1 MSEQELKLHVPAAA
15 RKALEQEVRQRDATR
30 VRLHAMYFDTP
41 ERELARARVAIRLR
55 REGNIWVQTLKTP
68 GNNAITRIELNHPR
82 PGPILD
88 LSVYAGT
95 EVESVFSCLK
105 GELGLR
111 YETDVSR
118 LIRKVRNRHGTVEIA
133 YDRGLLRAGALEL
146 PINEIEFELMSGKP
160 AAMFTAARVYLR
172 RHGLIMDARSKSE
185 RGDRLARLAHTLDG
199 LQDDQA
205 RSAAIDEFWATTGAR
220 GVRLDPAMTPAQGL
234 GAVAAECLDQITRN
248 AAVLAEVDTDGVR
261 NAGNPEHVHQLRVG
275 IRRLRSAWRLYDG
288 YAGLPPANLQ
298 EDIRGFFSAFGAN
311 RDQDVLQESIIPAL
325 IRAGMPTFPMEAPAP
340 SAPSRDI
347 AASPDFQGWLLDML
361 EWSLDV
367 PAAVS
372 GPAAGL
378 AGALTNPASS
388 AAGDAIAANGVTAG
402 DDAAA
407 TLGLTAGDG
416 DSRQA
421 RSAADRATDTA
432 NYAAAQAAAIRAAQA
447 AGAVPAPIDW
457 DSAHAPQIVP
467 SIIPLVP
474 PEQEAPPN
482 LHDLLAK
489 RLRKWHRRVLH
500 EGQHF
505 AELDI
510 PSRHALRKRAK
521 RLRYGLNF
529 TESLL
534 PSAKLRD
541 YKSRLAAVQDVLGE
555 MNDLSVAHDLYRQ
568 WSVQYPQAWF
578 ALGWISARQEEL
590 VAKAQHAFKQLAH
603 AKAFWR

>member
-15 RKALEQEVRQRDATR
+15 RKALELEVKQRDATR

-41 ERELARARVAIRLR
+41 DRELARARVAIRLR
-55 REGNIWVQTLKTP
+55 REGNVWVQTLKTP

-95 EVESVFSCLK
+95 DVESTLACLK

-111 YETDVSR
+111 YETDVTR
-118 LIRKVRNRHGTVEIA
+118 LIRKVRNRYGTVEIA

-146 PINEIEFELMSGKP
+146 PINEIEFELMSGRP

-199 LQDDQA
+199 LQDDAA
-205 RSAAIDEFWATTGAR
+205 RGAAIDEFWATTGAR
-220 GVRLDPAMTPAQGL
+220 GVRLDTAMTPAQGL
-234 GAVAAECLDQITRN
+234 AEVAAECLDQITRN

-261 NAGNPEHVHQLRVG
+261 NAGTPEHVHQLRVG

-288 YAGLPPANLQ
+288 YAGLPPAPLQ
-298 EDIRGFFSAFGAN
+298 EDVRGFFSAFGAN

-325 IRAGMPTFPMEAPAP
+325 IRAGMPTFPMDAPP
-340 SAPSRDI
+340 PGAPSREI
-347 AASPDFQGWLLDML
+347 AASPQFQGWLLDML

-367 PAAVS
+367 PAAS
-372 GPAAGL
+372 TGLAAGL
-378 AGALTNPASS
+378 GAGASDPAA
-388 AAGDAIAANGVTAG
+388 AAGNGIAANGLMAG
-402 DDAAA
+402 DEAAG
-407 TLGLTAGDG
+407 TLGLAGEDAGGGSGNGAAGGTAY
-416 DSRQA
+416 RK
-421 RSAADRATDTA
+421 AAERAA
-432 NYAAAQAAAIRAAQA
+432 LQAAQA

-457 DSAHAPQIVP
+457 DSAHAPHIVP

-474 PEQEAPPN
+474 PEQEAPPT

-489 RLRKWHRRVLH
+489 RLRKWHRRVLR

-510 PSRHALRKRAK
+510 PTRHALRKRAK

-534 PSAKLRD
+534 PSAKVRD
-541 YKSRLAAVQDVLGE
+541 YKTRLAAVQDVLGE

-590 VAKAQHAFKQLAH
+590 VAKAQHAFKQLAQ
-603 AKAFWR
+603 AKEFWK

>member
-15 RKALEQEVRQRDATR
+15 RKALEQEIKQRDASR

-55 REGNIWVQTLKTP
+55 REGNVWVQTLKTP

-95 EVESVFSCLK
+95 EVESTLACLK

-111 YETDVSR
+111 YETDVTR
-118 LIRKVRNRHGTVEIA
+118 LIRKVRNRFGTVEIA

-160 AAMFTAARVYLR
+160 AAMFTAARVYLK
-172 RHGLIMDARSKSE
+172 RHGLVMDARSKSE

-199 LQDDQA
+199 LHEDAA
-205 RSAAIDEFWATTGAR
+205 RCAAIDEFWATTGAR
-220 GVRLDPAMTPAQGL
+220 GVRLDAAMTAAQGL
-234 GAVAAECLDQITRN
+234 GEVAAECLDQITRN

-288 YAGLPPANLQ
+288 YAGLPPARLQ
-298 EDIRGFFSAFGAN
+298 EDVRGFFSAFGAN

-325 IRAGMPTFPMEAPAP
+325 IRAGMPTFPMEAPP
-340 SAPSRDI
+340 PGAPSREI
-347 AASPDFQGWLLDML
+347 AASPEFQGWLLDML

-367 PAAVS
+367 PAAATGVAVGS
-372 GPAAGL
+372 GADL
-378 AGALTNPASS
+378 SAGAGDSVATGSS
-388 AAGDAIAANGVTAG
+388 NGIAANGMTAG

-407 TLGLTAGDG
+407 TLGLAGED
-416 DSRQA
+416 
-421 RSAADRATDTA
+421 AAGGPASPA
-432 NYAAAQAAAIRAAQA
+432 AYKAAQRAALQAAQA

-474 PEQEAPPN
+474 PEQEAPPT

-510 PSRHALRKRAK
+510 PTRHALRKRAK

-534 PSAKLRD
+534 PSVKVRD
-541 YKSRLAAVQDVLGE
+541 YKNRLAAVQDVLGE

-603 AKAFWR
+603 AKAFWK

>member
-1 MSEQELKLHVPAAA
+1 
-15 RKALEQEVRQRDATR
+15 
-30 VRLHAMYFDTP
+30 
-41 ERELARARVAIRLR
+41 
-55 REGNIWVQTLKTP
+55 
-68 GNNAITRIELNHPR
+68 
-82 PGPILD
+82 
-88 LSVYAGT
+88 
-95 EVESVFSCLK
+95 
-105 GELGLR
+105 
-111 YETDVSR
+111 
-118 LIRKVRNRHGTVEIA
+118 
-133 YDRGLLRAGALEL
+133 
-146 PINEIEFELMSGKP
+146 
-160 AAMFTAARVYLR
+160 
-172 RHGLIMDARSKSE
+172 
-185 RGDRLARLAHTLDG
+185 
-199 LQDDQA
+199 
-205 RSAAIDEFWATTGAR
+205 
-220 GVRLDPAMTPAQGL
+220 
-234 GAVAAECLDQITRN
+234 
-248 AAVLAEVDTDGVR
+248 
-261 NAGNPEHVHQLRVG
+261 VG

-298 EDIRGFFSAFGAN
+298 EDVRGFFSAFGAN

-325 IRAGMPTFPMEAPAP
+325 IRAGMPTFPMEAPLP

-347 AASPDFQGWLLDML
+347 AASPEFQGWLLDML

-367 PAAVS
+367 PAAAT
-372 GPAAGL
+372 GPAGGL
-378 AGALTNPASS
+378 AGGSGDALTNSASS
-388 AAGDAIAANGVTAG
+388 AAGQAIAANGVTAG

-407 TLGLTAGDG
+407 TLGLAEDG
-416 DSRQA
+416 GATGQA
-421 RSAADRATDTA
+421 SAASDTA
-432 NYAAAQAAAIRAAQA
+432 AYKAAQAAAIRAAQA

-457 DSAHAPQIVP
+457 DSAHAPQVVP

-529 TESLL
+529 TESML

-541 YKSRLAAVQDVLGE
+541 YKTRLAAVQDVLGE

-603 AKAFWR
+603 AKEFWK

>member
-30 VRLHAMYFDTP
+30 IRLHAMYFDTP

-55 REGNIWVQTLKTP
+55 REGNVWVQTLKTP

-95 EVESVFSCLK
+95 EVEETLACLK

-111 YETDVSR
+111 YETDVTR
-118 LIRKVRNRHGTVEIA
+118 LLRKVRNRYGTVEIA

-146 PINEIEFELMSGKP
+146 PISEIEFELMSGKP
-160 AAMFTAARVYLR
+160 TALFTMARTWLR
-172 RHGLIMDARSKSE
+172 RHGLVMDARSKSE

-199 LQDDQA
+199 LQDDAA
-205 RSAAIDEFWATTGAR
+205 RTAAIDEFWGPTGAR
-220 GVRLDPAMTPAQGL
+220 TVRLNAEMTPAQGL
-234 GAVAAECLDQITRN
+234 AAVAAECLDQVTRN

-261 NAGNPEHVHQLRVG
+261 NAGNAEHVHQLRVG
-275 IRRLRSAWRLYDG
+275 MRRMRSAWRLYDG
-288 YAGLPPANLQ
+288 YAGLPPAKLQ
-298 EDIRGFFSAFGAN
+298 EDVREFFSAFGAN

-325 IRAGMPTFPMEAPAP
+325 VRAGMPTFPMEAPP
-340 SAPSRDI
+340 PGPPSREI
-347 AASPDFQGWLLDML
+347 AASPEFQGWLLDML

-367 PAAVS
+367 PAAAT

-378 AGALTNPASS
+378 AGSGTDATAEST
-388 AAGDAIAANGVTAG
+388 AIAANGVTAG
-402 DDAAA
+402 DAAA
-407 TLGLTAGDG
+407 VTLGLAGG
-416 DSRQA
+416 EAVSEQA
-421 RSAADRATDTA
+421 QQ
-432 NYAAAQAAAIRAAQA
+432 AAAQAALQAARA
-447 AGAVPAPIDW
+447 AGAVPATVDW
-457 DSAHAPQIVP
+457 DSAHAPQIIP

-474 PEQEAPPN
+474 PEQEAPAT

-489 RLRKWHRRVLH
+489 RLRKWHRRVLD
-500 EGQHF
+500 EGRQF
-505 AELDI
+505 AALDI

-534 PSAKLRD
+534 PSAKVRD

-590 VAKAQHAFKQLAH
+590 VAKAEHAFKQFGH
-603 AKAFWR
+603 AKAFWK